1 MLGVFQTSSY
11 ASDACSTP
19 MSRCL
24 FALKVLGSQQLRK
37 SMATR
42 SSEKIYA
49 EGYVLLPFTPDLVEY
64 HLHPC
69 FIRHID
75 YTIDSAP
82 PSFDL
87 LWVTSK
93 KAIPPRARTGSSFRA
108 ARCQCSKSGRNVAV
122 FIDGTSNQ
130 FSAKNTNIVELY
142 SMVLRDVMFQA
153 TYYNSGIGTFARP
166 SWRSP
171 KYLKQR
177 LYHLIDTA
185 IAWNFERIVLSAYH
199 WLVENYQPGDCIYL
213 FGFSRGA
220 YQVRVIAGMIEKVGL
235 LHKGN
240 NDQIPFAFELYSATM
255 DKSSRS
261 TFKDAEELCQR
272 FKKTLSQQS
281 VKVHFVGVWDTEVWF
296 VGSHSDIGGGNV
308 INKNLDNFGPALRWM
323 MSEARQNGL
332 LIDTHQGKW
341 SPLEPKQSLSGVW
354 RVLELLPFRHL
365 TYKTSV
371 ATATRPHLG
380 SPRVIRPGQRIH
392 QSVLVEMASTNGY
405 VPHARLPGSVALE
418 YDALIHN
425 KDILEEDPFASPS
438 TILTKLKYEGISE
451 LDEFDASILAFLT
464 SSKSGLEAIASYPD
478 ASNILIA
485 ALNAPPCMDPARQE
499 RIRELLMKASFT
511 GRSPRQILETFQR
524 LGETRSATKCE
535 WISRHGHVILDGP
548 YTWHNSQIRDVA
560 FASDGTVLSG
570 SRDKVVGSG
579 KDILLRSV
587 YSLAFSADGSHFA
600 TGMDDGSVQV
610 WDVAIGKA
618 VATLEGH
625 AGRVLS
631 LAFSRDGRK
640 IASGSED
647 HSIRVGEAAT
657 GKNVISWMEGHKW
670 IISLAFSP
678 DGQRLVSG
686 SRKSTVWLWDAEA
699 GEQIRGLRGHDKPV
713 VSVAFSADGT
723 RISSGGE
730 DMKIFVWDVESGEAL
745 LTLSGHTGF
754 INCVAFSPDCKLVVS
769 CARDKTV
776 FVWATLSGDLLA
788 VYNVG
793 DSVDRV
799 AVSPD
804 STRIIS
810 GSSCGEIHVWDADL
824 LL

>member
-1 MLGVFQTSSY
+1 MLNETYFDESS
-11 ASDACSTP
+11 
-19 MSRCL
+19 
-24 FALKVLGSQQLRK
+24 
-37 SMATR
+37 
-42 SSEKIYA
+42 
-49 EGYVLLPFTPDLVEY
+49 
-64 HLHPC
+64 
-69 FIRHID
+69 
-75 YTIDSAP
+75 
-82 PSFDL
+82 

-240 NDQIPFAFELYSATM
+240 NDQIPL
-255 DKSSRS
+255 
-261 TFKDAEELCQR
+261 Q
-272 FKKTLSQQS
+272 
-281 VKVHFVGVWDTEVWF
+281 
-296 VGSHSDIGGGNV
+296 V
-308 INKNLDNFGPALRWM
+308 IEIFR
-323 MSEARQNGL
+323 
-332 LIDTHQGKW
+332 GKW

-570 SRDKVVGSG
+570 SRDKVELVG
-579 KDILLRSV
+579 L
-587 YSLAFSADGSHFA
+587 
-600 TGMDDGSVQV
+600 
-610 WDVAIGKA
+610 IG
-618 VATLEGH
+618 
-625 AGRVLS
+625 
-631 LAFSRDGRK
+631 
-640 IASGSED
+640 
-647 HSIRVGEAAT
+647 
-657 GKNVISWMEGHKW
+657 
-670 IISLAFSP
+670 
-678 DGQRLVSG
+678 
-686 SRKSTVWLWDAEA
+686 
-699 GEQIRGLRGHDKPV
+699 
-713 VSVAFSADGT
+713 
-723 RISSGGE
+723 
-730 DMKIFVWDVESGEAL
+730 AL
-745 LTLSGHTGF
+745 
-754 INCVAFSPDCKLVVS
+754 
-769 CARDKTV
+769 
-776 FVWATLSGDLLA
+776 
-788 VYNVG
+788 
-793 DSVDRV
+793 
-799 AVSPD
+799 
-804 STRIIS
+804 
-810 GSSCGEIHVWDADL
+810 
-824 LL
+824 